1 MEFGPHKGY
10 YGIVE
15 NLSGNESIYVT
26 VKLRLMNDSVQL
38 LQDFVRIVTKQEY
51 DSESKVINKNRY
63 DEYMKQRDNSNQR
76 NRSKSRSHV
85 CSSIHYNFFFF

>member
-15 NLSGNESIYVT
+15 NLTGDESIYAT
-26 VKLRLMNDSVQL
+26 VKLALIKNNIEI
-38 LQDFVRIVTKQEY
+38 LQDLLRIVTKQEY

-63 DEYMKQRDNSNQR
+63 DEYKRKDGH
-76 NRSKSRSHV
+76 RSRSSSRSHV
-85 CSSIHYNFFFF
+85 CHCY